1 MMANT
6 AAIKEALQTRRVDRK
21 PRPRRSS
28 YPRIDRERVHEFI
41 RTMLESLVPPMG
53 IRQVARRL
61 NIAVATL
68 TEQFPQESAL
78 VVSQYRAYLTAR
90 KEQRITQTCEAVRQ
104 AILILHEQRIDPSYE
119 RVKAILP
126 DPNVMVRL
134 EARSTWHAVRRE
146 LGLED

>member
-1 MMANT
+1 LDAT
-6 AAIKEALQTRRVDRK
+6 SSQH
-21 PRPRRSS
+21 RSS
-28 YPRIDRERVHEFI
+28 YPRIDRERVLEFI
-41 RTMLESLVPPMG
+41 RTVLDGLVPPIG

-61 NIAVATL
+61 NIAVTTL

-78 VVSQYRAYLTAR
+78 VVYQYRAYLRAR

-126 DPNVMVRL
+126 DPNVMVSL